1 MSKLTKLELSFN
13 EIHAQGALKI
23 VQNCTHMTRLAY
35 IDLSYNNIGSQGV
48 RALVPSLVLMT
59 NLTYIKLNNNSI
71 RQGVM
76 PTIKILFEQMPNLK
90 VVIE

>member
-1 MSKLTKLELSFN
+1 
-13 EIHAQGALKI
+13 

-35 IDLSYNNIGSQGV
+35 IDLSYNNIGGQGV
-48 RALVPSLVLMT
+48 RGLVPSLALMT

-71 RQGVM
+71 RKHVIL
-76 PTIKILFEQMPNLK
+76 TIKTHFERMPNLK